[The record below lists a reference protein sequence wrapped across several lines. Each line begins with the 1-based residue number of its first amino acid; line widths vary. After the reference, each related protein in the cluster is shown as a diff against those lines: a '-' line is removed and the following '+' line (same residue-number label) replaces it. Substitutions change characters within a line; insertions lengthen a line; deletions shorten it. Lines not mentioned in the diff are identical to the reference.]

1 MHVKS
6 NKIISAIMRLALFML
21 ATTAVFLKPAAAAI
35 RSLPELIGNPIDV
48 FNGLPESS
56 QTTLIWFLGLLA
68 LTLIICVFIGI
79 SKNIIKTSVG
89 GGTKDAKLS
98 TGGILDNI
106 NILVVII
113 VGALVLGVGGALIL
127 GFSTPPNTT
136 VELILPLL

>member
-1 MHVKS
+1 MLKS
-6 NKIISAIMRLALFML
+6 NKIINAIMRLALFML
-21 ATTAVFLKPAAAAI
+21 AATVFLKPAAAI
-35 RSLPELIGNPIDV
+35 KTLPELIGNPITV

-89 GGTKDAKLS
+89 GSTQDAKLS

-127 GFSTPPNTT
+127 GFSGPT
-136 VELILPLL
+136 